1 MNLIDATK
9 SKSKSTKSSSTSSY
23 SPALQSALNDAAAGK
38 FGSSMQ
44 QSVIKNVPSL
54 APATKSTGSTQVQ
67 GVSYSKSPYPYSRQ
81 QSPIPANQSSIGQY
95 SPIPYMTLPGG
106 GASGASGGTSVT
118 QNKPVL
124 TPYGD
129 KTVSMETA
137 AQLSK
142 LLSDLKK
149 VDGSPKIAVDNGTSR
164 DDEKKMKEEIAYKS
178 NRGPLDMSYL
188 TEAEKYAKEAWKD
201 KEMTANAMY
210 DRVRSGTEEQ
220 QRLETGTTS
229 TALARAGGYLGFSS
243 SGESKMISLERSH
256 RAEILEIE
264 SRRTQALA
272 EARTAYNEQLYGIAQ
287 EKQKLADEYEKQ
299 QYEEKQ
305 KYFDEVKNIQ
315 KQEKANADIYDAIQS
330 GAKDEMEVFGKLK
343 DKATPEQIKNFFDT
357 FKPKTTNSDLFKPS
371 TSDTAMLVGAGF
383 NSDDIQAI
391 YDRLNEFGYDDVLKA
406 SLTPY
411 QRRVLDDMLTMK
423 PEKEAASTSTST
435 SKNAITLSPS
445 QRAKLAGVNMTP
457 VDINAFLNDVNEY
470 GIETAIK
477 GIDNQEQ
484 IDVINELFGSDI
496 QLGET
501 YNAGESNEDD
511 ILDPV
516 KLQERWTDE
525 LRRNKDKLTRDEA
538 YERAIKATEE
548 QSGGEL
554 TRAQEIAIDKA
565 IREVY
570 GESWLENI
578 LPGGRGNF
586 PFTPDE

>member
-1 MNLIDATK
+1 MALLNATK
-9 SKSKSTKSSSTSSY
+9 SKSTKTSSTSSY

-44 QSVIKNVPSL
+44 QSVISNVPSL
-54 APATKSTGSTQVQ
+54 APATKVQ
-67 GVSYSKSPYPYSRQ
+67 GVSYSKSPYPYSKQ
-81 QSPIPANQSSIGQY
+81 QSPIPSNQSFTGQY
-95 SPIPYMTLPGG
+95 SPIPYMTLPSGG
-106 GASGASGGTSVT
+106 TSGTSGGTSVI
-118 QNKPVL
+118 QNKPAL

-142 LLSDLKK
+142 LLNDLKK
-149 VDGSPKIAVDNGTSR
+149 VEDSPKIAVDNGTSR
-164 DDEKKMKEEIAYKS
+164 DDEKKMKEELNYKS
-178 NRGPLDMSYL
+178 MRGPLDMSYL

-423 PEKEAASTSTST
+423 PEKVTTGSSDSGAIVTQAPYVSWEEYEQAAKEERVASGLAVNTEFSFEPTTQFYKDLRAQWEKDYGSSQVSPEDQENFT
-435 SKNAITLSPS
+435 PTEKKKLEQAGLLGATRKEQLDYLYGKN
-445 QRAKLAGVNMTP
+445 
-457 VDINAFLNDVNEY
+457 
-470 GIETAIK
+470 
-477 GIDNQEQ
+477 
-484 IDVINELFGSDI
+484 
-496 QLGET
+496 
-501 YNAGESNEDD
+501 
-511 ILDPV
+511 
-516 KLQERWTDE
+516 
-525 LRRNKDKLTRDEA
+525 
-538 YERAIKATEE
+538 
-548 QSGGEL
+548 SGG
-554 TRAQEIAIDKA
+554 T
-565 IREVY
+565 
-570 GESWLENI
+570 SS
-578 LPGGRGNF
+578 GG
-586 PFTPDE
+586 DSLDYDSI